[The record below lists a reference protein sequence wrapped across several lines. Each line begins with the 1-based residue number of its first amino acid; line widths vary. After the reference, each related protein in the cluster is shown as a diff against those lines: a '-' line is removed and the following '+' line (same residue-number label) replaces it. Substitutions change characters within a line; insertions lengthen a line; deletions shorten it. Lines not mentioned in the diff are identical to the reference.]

1 MIPTDGS
8 IYCPFALRKRIL
20 LTLLYIFLANTVSTL
35 ISIGL
40 AALLS
45 FRLLSGVVDK
55 MVSIAAG
62 VLLATALVQLLP
74 EAMESG
80 LAPGTLGWVLTG
92 GIVGFFIL
100 EKLTLLHHTHH
111 HEGDLHHHPHGYDA
125 HEAGR
130 GAWPILI
137 GDAFHNFG
145 DGAVIAAAFL
155 VDPRAGLV
163 TASAVFAHE
172 VPHEIGDFM
181 ILLNAGLSRRRAF
194 TFMLISG
201 LSAVLGGVAGFF
213 LLESFHALLPYT
225 LLVAAASFVYIALS
239 DLLPEMMRRK
249 PLRQSLPEVALVLAG
264 VALAGL
270 IRALVKGG

>member
-1 MIPTDGS
+1 M
-8 IYCPFALRKRIL
+8 
-20 LTLLYIFLANTVSTL
+20 LTLLYIFLANTFSTL
-35 ISIGL
+35 ISISL
-40 AALLS
+40 AAVLS
-45 FRLLSGVVDK
+45 FRLLSGMVDK

-74 EAMESG
+74 EAIG
-80 LAPGTLGWVLTG
+80 ANQLAPDTLGWVLTG

-100 EKLTLLHHTHH
+100 EKLTLIHHTHH
-111 HEGDLHHHPHGYDA
+111 HEGDEHDHPHGHDA

-130 GAWPILI
+130 GAWPILV

-155 VDPRAGLV
+155 LDLRAGVL

-181 ILLNAGLSRRRAF
+181 ILLNAGFDRRRAF
-194 TFMLISG
+194 AFMLISG
-201 LSAVLGGVAGFF
+201 LSAVLGGLTGY
-213 LLESFHALLPYT
+213 LLLDTYRALVPYT

-249 PLRQSLPEVALVLAG
+249 PLSRSLPEVGLVLVG
-264 VALAGL
+264 VLFAGL
-270 IRALVKGG
+270 IRFVVKGG

>member
-1 MIPTDGS
+1 V
-8 IYCPFALRKRIL
+8 
-20 LTLLYIFLANTVSTL
+20 LTLLYIFLANTLSTL

-40 AALLS
+40 AAVLS
-45 FRLLSGVVDK
+45 FRLLSGVVDR

-74 EAMESG
+74 EAMDSN
-80 LAPGTLGWVLTG
+80 LQPGTLGWVLTG

-100 EKLTLLHHTHH
+100 EKLTLIHHTHH
-111 HEGDLHHHPHGYDA
+111 HEGDVHHHPHGYDK

-130 GAWPILI
+130 GAWPILV

-155 VDPRAGLV
+155 LDVRAGVV

-181 ILLNAGLSRRRAF
+181 ILLNAGFSRRRAF
-194 TFMLISG
+194 AFMVISG
-201 LSAVLGGVAGFF
+201 MSAVLGGVIGYF
-213 LLESFHALLPYT
+213 LLETYRALLPYT
-225 LLVAAASFVYIALS
+225 LLIAAASFVYIALS

-249 PLRQSLPEVALVLAG
+249 PLRDSLPEVAMVLLG
-264 VALAGL
+264 VAIAGL
-270 IRALVKGG
+270 IRSFVKGG

>member
-1 MIPTDGS
+1 V
-8 IYCPFALRKRIL
+8 
-20 LTLLYIFLANTVSTL
+20 LTLLLIVLANVVSTL
-35 ISIGL
+35 ISISL

-74 EAMESG
+74 EAMGSNLE
-80 LAPGTLGWVLTG
+80 PDTFGWVLTG

-100 EKLTLLHHTHH
+100 EKLTLIHHTHH
-111 HEGDLHHHPHGYDA
+111 HEGDEHRHPHGYDA
-125 HEAGR
+125 QEAGR
-130 GAWPILI
+130 GAWPILV

-155 VDPRAGLV
+155 LDLRAGVL
-163 TASAVFAHE
+163 TTCAVFAHE

-181 ILLNAGLSRRRAF
+181 ILLNAGFVRRRAF
-194 TFMLISG
+194 MFMVLSG
-201 LSAVLGGVAGFF
+201 MSAVLGGVTGY
-213 LLESFHALLPYT
+213 LLLDTYRALLPYT
-225 LLVAAASFVYIALS
+225 LLIAAASFVYIALS

-249 PLRQSLPEVALVLAG
+249 PLSDSLPEVALVLFG

-270 IRALVKGG
+270 VRAVFKGA

>member
-1 MIPTDGS
+1 V
-8 IYCPFALRKRIL
+8 
-20 LTLLYIFLANTVSTL
+20 LTLLYIFLANAVSTL
-35 ISIGL
+35 ISISL
-40 AALLS
+40 AAVLS
-45 FRLLSGVVDK
+45 FRLLAGVVDK

-74 EAMESG
+74 EAIGSS
-80 LAPGTLGWVLTG
+80 LDPGTLGWVLTG

-100 EKLTLLHHTHH
+100 EKLTLIHHTHH
-111 HEGDLHHHPHGYDA
+111 HEGDPHQHPHGYDA

-130 GAWPILI
+130 GAWPILV
-137 GDAFHNFG
+137 GDAFHNFA

-155 VDPRAGLV
+155 LDIRAGVL

-181 ILLNAGLSRRRAF
+181 ILLNAGFERRRAF

-201 LSAVLGGVAGFF
+201 MSAVLGGVAGYF
-213 LLESFHALLPYT
+213 LLDTFRALVPYT
-225 LLVAAASFVYIALS
+225 LLIAAASFVYIALS

-249 PLRQSLPEVALVLAG
+249 PLSHSLPEVALVLLG
-264 VALAGL
+264 VVMAGL
-270 IRALVKGG
+270 IRVAVKGG

>member
-1 MIPTDGS
+1 V
-8 IYCPFALRKRIL
+8 
-20 LTLLYIFLANTVSTL
+20 LTLLYIVLANAVSTL

-45 FRLLSGVVDK
+45 FRLLSGMVDR
-55 MVSIAAG
+55 MVSVAAG

-74 EAMESG
+74 EAMASA
-80 LAPGTLGWVLTG
+80 LAPQAVGWILTG

-100 EKLTLLHHTHH
+100 EKMTLIHHTHH
-111 HEGDLHHHPHGYDA
+111 HEGDEHHHPHGHDA
-125 HEAGR
+125 REAGR
-130 GAWPILI
+130 GAWPILF

-155 VDPRAGLV
+155 IDPRAGVL

-181 ILLNAGLSRRRAF
+181 ILLNAGFGRRRAF
-194 TFMLISG
+194 AFMLISG
-201 LSAVLGGVAGFF
+201 MSAVLGGVTGY
-213 LLESFHALLPYT
+213 LLLDSYRALLPYT
-225 LLVAAASFVYIALS
+225 LLIAAASFIYIALS
-239 DLLPEMMRRK
+239 DLLPEIMRRK
-249 PLRQSLPEVALVLAG
+249 PLRQSLPEVGLVLLG

-270 IRALVKGG
+270 IRVVFKAA

>member
-1 MIPTDGS
+1 V
-8 IYCPFALRKRIL
+8 
-20 LTLLYIFLANTVSTL
+20 LTLLYIIVANAVSTL

-45 FRLLSGVVDK
+45 FRFLAGVVDK
-55 MVSIAAG
+55 MVSMAAG

-74 EAMESG
+74 EAMRSDLSAE
-80 LAPGTLGWVLTG
+80 TIGWVFTA

-100 EKLTLLHHTHH
+100 EKMTLIHHTHH
-111 HEGDLHHHPHGYDA
+111 HEGDAHHHPHGHDA

-130 GAWPILI
+130 GAWPILV

-155 VDPRAGLV
+155 LDARAGVV
-163 TASAVFAHE
+163 TAAAVFAHE

-181 ILLNAGLSRRRAF
+181 ILLNAGFDRRRAF
-194 TFMLISG
+194 IFMLISG
-201 LSAVLGGVAGFF
+201 LSAVAGGIAGY
-213 LLESFHALLPYT
+213 LLLDSFRILLPYT
-225 LLVAAASFVYIALS
+225 LLIAAASFVYIALS

-249 PLRQSLPEVALVLAG
+249 PLAQSLPEVVLVLFG

-270 IRALVKGG
+270 IRAILKAA

>member
-1 MIPTDGS
+1 M
-8 IYCPFALRKRIL
+8 
-20 LTLLYIFLANTVSTL
+20 LTLLYIFLANTISTL

-40 AALLS
+40 AAVLS

-62 VLLATALVQLLP
+62 VLLATALVQLVP
-74 EAMESG
+74 EAMAAN
-80 LAPGTLGWVLTG
+80 LRPDTFGWILTG

-100 EKLTLLHHTHH
+100 EKMTLIHHTHH
-111 HEGDLHHHPHGYDA
+111 HEGDEHHHPRGYDA
-125 HEAGR
+125 REAGR
-130 GAWPILI
+130 GAWPILV

-155 VDPRAGLV
+155 LDVRAGVV

-181 ILLNAGLSRRRAF
+181 ILLNAGFDRRRAF
-194 TFMLISG
+194 LFMLISG
-201 LSAVLGGVAGFF
+201 MSAVVGGVAGYF
-213 LLESFHALLPYT
+213 LLDTYRALVPYT
-225 LLVAAASFVYIALS
+225 LLIAAASFVYIALS

-249 PLRQSLPEVALVLAG
+249 PLSDSLPEVALVLFG

-270 IRALVKGG
+270 VRAVFKGA

>member
-1 MIPTDGS
+1 V
-8 IYCPFALRKRIL
+8 
-20 LTLLYIFLANTVSTL
+20 LTLLYIVLANAVSTL

-55 MVSIAAG
+55 MVSVAAG

-80 LAPGTLGWVLTG
+80 LAPQTVGWVLAG

-100 EKLTLLHHTHH
+100 EKLTLIHHTHH
-111 HEGDLHHHPHGYDA
+111 HEGDAHHHPHGHDA
-125 HEAGR
+125 REAGR
-130 GAWPILI
+130 GAWPILV

-155 VDPRAGLV
+155 LDVRAGVL
-163 TASAVFAHE
+163 TTSAVFAHE

-181 ILLNAGLSRRRAF
+181 ILLNAGFERRRAF
-194 TFMLISG
+194 MFMMISG
-201 LSAVLGGVAGFF
+201 MSAVLGGVTGY
-213 LLESFHALLPYT
+213 LLLDSYRVLLPYT
-225 LLVAAASFVYIALS
+225 LLLAAASFVYIALS
-239 DLLPEMMRRK
+239 DLLPEIMRRK
-249 PLRQSLPEVALVLAG
+249 PLRQSLPEVALVLFG
-264 VALAGL
+264 VAVAGL
-270 IRALVKGG
+270 IRAAVKGA

>member
-1 MIPTDGS
+1 M
-8 IYCPFALRKRIL
+8 
-20 LTLLYIFLANTVSTL
+20 LTLLYIVLANAVSTL

-40 AALLS
+40 AAILS

-55 MVSIAAG
+55 MVSVAAG

-74 EAMESG
+74 EAMDAG
-80 LAPGTLGWVLTG
+80 LSPQTLGWVFTC

-100 EKLTLLHHTHH
+100 EKMTLIHHTHH
-111 HEGDLHHHPHGYDA
+111 HEGDTHQHPHGHDA

-130 GAWPILI
+130 GAWPILV
-137 GDAFHNFG
+137 GDAFHNFA

-155 VDPRAGLV
+155 LDSRAGVV

-181 ILLNAGLSRRRAF
+181 ILLNAGFERRRAF
-194 TFMLISG
+194 IFMMISG
-201 LSAVLGGVAGFF
+201 MSAVLGGVTGF
-213 LLESFHALLPYT
+213 LLLDSYRALLPYA
-225 LLVAAASFVYIALS
+225 LLIAAASFVYIALS

-249 PLRQSLPEVALVLAG
+249 PLRESLPEVLLVLFG
-264 VALAGL
+264 VAVAGL
-270 IRALVKGG
+270 IRAAVKGA

>member
-1 MIPTDGS
+1 V
-8 IYCPFALRKRIL
+8 

-35 ISIGL
+35 ISISL

-74 EAMESG
+74 EAMDSG
-80 LAPGTLGWVLTG
+80 LAAGTIGWVLTA

-111 HEGDLHHHPHGYDA
+111 HEGDEHRHPHGHDA
-125 HEAGR
+125 REAGR
-130 GAWPILI
+130 GALPILI

-145 DGAVIAAAFL
+145 DGVVIAAAFL
-155 VDPRAGLV
+155 LDVRAGVL

-201 LSAVLGGVAGFF
+201 MSAVVGGVAGYF
-213 LLESFHALLPYT
+213 LLDGFRALLPYT

-249 PLRQSLPEVALVLAG
+249 PLSHSLPEVALVLAG

-270 IRALVKGG
+270 IRAVVKGG

>member
-1 MIPTDGS
+1 M
-8 IYCPFALRKRIL
+8 
-20 LTLLYIFLANTVSTL
+20 LTLLYIVLANAVSTL

-55 MVSIAAG
+55 MVSVAAG

-80 LAPGTLGWVLTG
+80 LAPQTVGWVLAG

-100 EKLTLLHHTHH
+100 EKLTLIHHTHH
-111 HEGDLHHHPHGYDA
+111 HEGDAHHHPHGHDA
-125 HEAGR
+125 REAGR
-130 GAWPILI
+130 GAWPILV

-155 VDPRAGLV
+155 LDVRAGVL
-163 TASAVFAHE
+163 TTSAVFAHE

-181 ILLNAGLSRRRAF
+181 ILLNAGFERRRAF
-194 TFMLISG
+194 MFMMISG
-201 LSAVLGGVAGFF
+201 MSAVLGGVTGY
-213 LLESFHALLPYT
+213 LLLDSYRVLLPYT
-225 LLVAAASFVYIALS
+225 LLLAAASFVYIALS
-239 DLLPEMMRRK
+239 DLLPEIMRRK
-249 PLRQSLPEVALVLAG
+249 PLRQSLPEVALVLFG
-264 VALAGL
+264 VAVAGL
-270 IRALVKGG
+270 IRAAVKGA

>member
-1 MIPTDGS
+1 V
-8 IYCPFALRKRIL
+8 
-20 LTLLYIFLANTVSTL
+20 LTLLYIFLANTVSTP
-35 ISIGL
+35 ISISL
-40 AALLS
+40 AAVLS

-62 VLLATALVQLLP
+62 VLLATALVQLVP
-74 EAMESG
+74 EAMAAN
-80 LAPGTLGWVLTG
+80 LQPDTFGWVLTG

-100 EKLTLLHHTHH
+100 EKMTLIHHTHH
-111 HEGDLHHHPHGYDA
+111 HEGDEHHHPRGHDA
-125 HEAGR
+125 REAGR
-130 GAWPILI
+130 GAWPILV

-155 VDPRAGLV
+155 LDVRAGLL
-163 TASAVFAHE
+163 TAGAVFAHE

-181 ILLNAGLSRRRAF
+181 ILLNAGFGRRRAF

-201 LSAVLGGVAGFF
+201 MSAVLGGVVGYF
-213 LLESFHALLPYT
+213 LIDTFHALLPYT

-249 PLRQSLPEVALVLAG
+249 PLNRSLPEVAMVLIG

-270 IRALVKGG
+270 IRIFLKWG

>member
-1 MIPTDGS
+1 M
-8 IYCPFALRKRIL
+8 
-20 LTLLYIFLANTVSTL
+20 LTLLYIFLANTFSTL
-35 ISIGL
+35 ISISL
-40 AALLS
+40 AAVLS
-45 FRLLSGVVDK
+45 FRLLSGMVDK

-74 EAMESG
+74 EAIG
-80 LAPGTLGWVLTG
+80 ANQLAPDTLGWVLTG

-100 EKLTLLHHTHH
+100 EKLTLIHHTHH
-111 HEGDLHHHPHGYDA
+111 HEGDEHDHPHGHDA

-130 GAWPILI
+130 GAWPILV

-155 VDPRAGLV
+155 LDLRAGVL

-181 ILLNAGLSRRRAF
+181 ILLNAGFDRRRAF
-194 TFMLISG
+194 AFMLISG
-201 LSAVLGGVAGFF
+201 LSAVLGGLTGY
-213 LLESFHALLPYT
+213 LLLDTYRALVPYT

-249 PLRQSLPEVALVLAG
+249 PLRRSLPEVGLVLVG
-264 VALAGL
+264 VLFAGL
-270 IRALVKGG
+270 IRFVVKGG

>member
-1 MIPTDGS
+1 M
-8 IYCPFALRKRIL
+8 
-20 LTLLYIFLANTVSTL
+20 LTLLYIFLANTFSTL
-35 ISIGL
+35 ISISL

-45 FRLLSGVVDK
+45 FRLLSGMVDK

-74 EAMESG
+74 EAIAANQLE
-80 LAPGTLGWVLTG
+80 PDTLGWVLTG

-100 EKLTLLHHTHH
+100 EKLTLIHHTHH
-111 HEGDLHHHPHGYDA
+111 HEGDEHHHPHGHDA

-130 GAWPILI
+130 GAWPILV

-155 VDPRAGLV
+155 LDVRAGVL

-181 ILLNAGLSRRRAF
+181 ILLNAGFGRRRAF

-201 LSAVLGGVAGFF
+201 LSAVLGGLTGY
-213 LLESFHALLPYT
+213 LLLDTYRALVPYT

-249 PLRQSLPEVALVLAG
+249 PLSHSLPEVGLVLVG
-264 VALAGL
+264 VLFAGL
-270 IRALVKGG
+270 IRAVVKGG

>member
-1 MIPTDGS
+1 V
-8 IYCPFALRKRIL
+8 
-20 LTLLYIFLANTVSTL
+20 LTLLYIFLANTISTL

-40 AALLS
+40 AAVLS

-62 VLLATALVQLLP
+62 VLIATALVQLLP
-74 EAMESG
+74 EAMEAK
-80 LAPGTLGWVLTG
+80 LQPDAFGWVLTA

-100 EKLTLLHHTHH
+100 EKMTLIHHTHH
-111 HEGDLHHHPHGYDA
+111 HEGDEHHHPRGYDA

-130 GAWPILI
+130 GAWPILV

-155 VDPRAGLV
+155 LDARAGVL

-181 ILLNAGLSRRRAF
+181 ILLNAGFARRRAF
-194 TFMLISG
+194 LFMLISG
-201 LSAVLGGVAGFF
+201 MSAVVGGVSGYF
-213 LLESFHALLPYT
+213 LLDTYHVLLPYT
-225 LLVAAASFVYIALS
+225 LLIAAASFVYIALS

-249 PLRQSLPEVALVLAG
+249 PLSRSVPEVLLVLCG

-270 IRALVKGG
+270 IRTLLSVG